1 MSPCSIITENFC
13 VSEQECGQPVQS
25 VPAGAE
31 LPQPQ
36 TSLRLLDAGLQHD
49 GHPGRRRPQL
59 CTFFLSL
66 FIIYELLHKADG
78 IAIGAAF
85 SISLAAGF
93 STSIAVLC
101 HELPHEVGDFALLL
115 HSGMTV
121 KVAVFYNLLSSVF
134 AFLGLLVGLVLGT
147 QGNFSSWLLSG
158 TVGVFLYVALVS
170 MLSELKGGHWARSV
184 SNTLGMIAGS
194 VLLLFIGLY
203 EHDLILL
210 FQEDHDDH

>member
-1 MSPCSIITENFC
+1 MFQTKSMGSLYSLYQREQSYHSLRPRSPCWMPASSMMVILGDAVHNF
-13 VSEQECGQPVQS
+13 
-25 VPAGAE
+25 
-31 LPQPQ
+31 
-36 TSLRLLDAGLQHD
+36 
-49 GHPGRRRPQL
+49 
-59 CTFFLSL
+59 
-66 FIIYELLHKADG
+66 ADG

-121 KVAVFYNLLSSVF
+121 KVAVFYNLLSSIF
-134 AFLGLLVGLVLGT
+134 AFLGLLVGLLLGT
-147 QGNFSSWLLSG
+147 QGDFSSWLLSG

-170 MLSELKGGHWARSV
+170 MLTELKGGHWARSV
-184 SNTLGMIAGS
+184 SNTLGMIAGT

-210 FQEDHDDH
+210 FQEDHDEH